1 MDQDAK
7 IRAAAEAANQTASGF
22 LHGAGWAAGAA
33 AIGLIALHP
42 VIVAGAVVATGAAFA
57 AKWRGPKTLGD
68 SVDSVDGSL
77 DGTGQPATNLPGLF
91 DSVRAKVRER
101 VKGSAT

>member
-22 LHGAGWAAGAA
+22 LQGAGWAAGAA

-57 AKWRGPKTLGD
+57 AKKWRGPKTLG
-68 SVDSVDGSL
+68 DSVDGSL
-77 DGTGQPATNLPGLF
+77 DGTGQPAPNLPGLF
-91 DSVRAKVRER
+91 DSARAKVRER
-101 VKGSAT
+101 VKGSAA